1 MPEAITDIIQ
11 TGENGMRAMGSV
23 AQRLLSSGLSVN
35 ALRPLDTLRKDEWKD
50 FDTKVIE
57 VARSRL
63 VGVADLMS
71 RGLTYKVKNP
81 LGTTRIEWEKQG
93 DMDEADVSMS
103 GVTEGKNDRVTYD
116 LTSVPLP
123 IIHRDFHINIR
134 ALEASRRLGDSLDTT
149 QAATAARKVSEKIE
163 EMLFDGSNVNGTN
176 TPIYGYTTAPNRNL
190 GAISNWASS
199 STVDGADIV
208 QEVLQMIAALYADN
222 MFGPYMLY
230 VPADYWNRLMDDYK
244 ANSDRSILERI
255 MVIDG
260 IAGVK
265 MSPNLTGGG
274 SGEVILVQMTSD
286 VVDIAEG
293 MQPTTVQWD
302 SHGGMVVNFK
312 VMAIMVPRMKSD
324 TATQCGIAH
333 YTVGYTP

>member
-1 MPEAITDIIQ
+1 MPEAITDVIQ
-11 TGENGMRAMGSV
+11 AGGNGMRAMGSV

-35 ALRPLDTLRKDEWKD
+35 SLRPLDTLRKDEWKD
-50 FDTKVIE
+50 FDAKVIE

-71 RGLTYKVKNP
+71 RGLTYSVKNP
-81 LGTTRIEWEKQG
+81 LGTTRIEWEKQS

-134 ALEASRRLGDSLDTT
+134 ALEASRRLGESLDTT
-149 QAATAARKVSEKIE
+149 QAATASRKVSEKIE

-176 TPIYGYTTAPNRNL
+176 TPIYGYTTAPNRNT
-190 GAISNWASS
+190 GSISNWASA

-208 QEVLQMIAALYADN
+208 AEVLAMIAALYADN
-222 MFGPYMLY
+222 MYGPYMLY
-230 VPADYWNRLMDDYK
+230 VPTDYWNRLMDDYK

-255 MVIDG
+255 MAIEG

-265 MSPNLTGGG
+265 MSPNLSGGA
-274 SGEVILVQMTSD
+274 SGEVVLVQMTSD

-324 TATQCGIAH
+324 AETQSGIAH
-333 YTVGYTP
+333 YSV